1 VLVTGVQTCALPIF
15 ERGVRSVEINGRAA
29 QGLAIPFEDPSFGD
43 NVQVTVFMGR

>member
-1 VLVTGVQTCALPIF
+1 MEVRNEGGV

-43 NVQVTVFMGR
+43 TVHVAVRMGG